1 MGVDSS
7 VIILLN
13 ILLEQTD
20 NNIYIIDKLSYAS
33 SSLDILRE
41 IRALQND
48 RVHLFIYDLTIS

>member
-1 MGVDSS
+1 VGVDSS

>member
-1 MGVDSS
+1 MDSS

>member
-1 MGVDSS
+1 VDSS